1 MALRNVQTLKANVA
15 GLLTG
20 TNLNNV
26 TNLND
31 ALSRAARYV
40 AQRVD
45 APEATGRESI
55 TLYNG
60 VYYYNA
66 PSNIFGTA
74 VNIIRP
80 QGNRNIPGN
89 YSYKVPIDTFTRGK
103 FQFPNGYML
112 DLEYD
117 KGIGVIGISSNVPL
131 PRVILSG
138 MTNAD
143 DFTAGGSAS
152 GLVTD
157 TVNYYEQPS
166 SLRFNL
172 SGSSTGT
179 ITGDISSVDLSTY
192 EGVGVVFLAIET
204 PSVADLTSITARV
217 GSSSGDYVAITETE
231 GFLGAWT
238 ANNWLLV
245 AFDLAGA
252 SETGTVDWTAI
263 DYLQVRIAHTA
274 SINNFRLGGMW
285 VSMPSLNEIIYQT
298 AAIFKNLTTSVL
310 SQSITSDNDLIILND
325 AAFSILELE
334 CAKTVA
340 LQMSGGAYTTQIQ
353 GFDDILTSAKDPMNG
368 LYARYAANNPS
379 TQLRQID
386 SYYDLGWNGGYG
398 GRGNQN

>member
-1 MALRNVQTLKANVA
+1 MALRNVQQLKESVA

-20 TNLNNV
+20 TNLSNV
-26 TNLND
+26 TNLD
-31 ALSRAARYV
+31 TALSRAARYV

-45 APEATGRESI
+45 APEATGREVI
-55 TLYNG
+55 TLYSG
-60 VYYYNA
+60 VYYYTA

-80 QGNRNIPGN
+80 QGNKNIPGN

-117 KGIGVIGISSNVPL
+117 KGVGVIGVSSNVPL
-131 PRVILSG
+131 PKVPLSG
-138 MTNAD
+138 MSDAD
-143 DFTAGGSAS
+143 DFTAAGSAS

-157 TVNYYEQPS
+157 TVNYYEQPA

-172 SGSSTGT
+172 AGSSTGT
-179 ITGDISSVDLSTY
+179 ITGTISSVDLTDY

-204 PSVADLTSITARV
+204 PSTTDLTSITARV
-217 GSSSGDYVAITETE
+217 GSSASDYVAVTETA
-231 GFLGAWT
+231 GFLGAFQVDT
-238 ANNWLLV
+238 WLLV

-252 SETGTVDWTAI
+252 SETGTMDWSAV

-285 VSMPSLNEIIYQT
+285 VAMPSLNEIIYQT
-298 AAIFKNLTTSVL
+298 AAIFKNLTTGAL
-310 SQSITSDNDLIILND
+310 SQSIGSDNDLIILND

-386 SYYDLGWNGGYG
+386 SYYDIGWNGGYS
-398 GRGNQN
+398 GRGDRN